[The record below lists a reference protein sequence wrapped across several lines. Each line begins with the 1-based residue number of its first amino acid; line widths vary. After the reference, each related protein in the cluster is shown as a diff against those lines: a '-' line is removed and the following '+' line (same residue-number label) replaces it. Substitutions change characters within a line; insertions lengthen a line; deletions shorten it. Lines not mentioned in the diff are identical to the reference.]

1 MQYKLKMNNMNKDK
15 VIEQKNIL
23 SWMDNNN
30 SPFELFNSVSW
41 LVNKLV
47 DNNNIDNKAE
57 WFMEYEMIYN
67 SQILET

>member
-1 MQYKLKMNNMNKDK
+1 MNKDK
-15 VIEQKNIL
+15 VVEQKNIL

-57 WFMEYEMIYN
+57 WSMEYEMIYN
-67 SQILET
+67 SQLLET